1 MHSTRSIAARFGLLS
16 ALFAVLTL
24 FTAPTVGAATAPTE
38 YDLVYA
44 TAHAQLGDRWQ
55 LRGKGPN
62 RFDCSGLVWYAFH
75 QNNLHDRIGGYRSVA
90 GYFTWFRNL
99 GLVSRTD
106 PQVGDLV
113 VWGSNQHIGI
123 YIGGG
128 RAISTLTTRRG
139 VTSHPVFGYLGIRF
153 KAYLHTQITRPAPG

>member
-1 MHSTRSIAARFGLLS
+1 MHSARSFGVRFGLLS

-24 FTAPTVGAATAPTE
+24 FTAPTVGAVTPPTE

-44 TAHAQLGDRWQ
+44 TARAQLGDRWQ
-55 LRGKGPN
+55 HRAKGPN

-75 QNNLHDRIGGYRSVA
+75 ANNLHDRIGGYRSVA

-99 GLVSRTD
+99 GLVSRAD
-106 PQVGDLV
+106 PPVGDLV

-123 YIGGG
+123 YIGDGK
-128 RAISTLTTRRG
+128 AISTLTTRRG
-139 VTSHPVFGYLGIRF
+139 VTIHPVFGYLGVRF
-153 KAYLHTQITRPAPG
+153 KAYLHTQITRPVV